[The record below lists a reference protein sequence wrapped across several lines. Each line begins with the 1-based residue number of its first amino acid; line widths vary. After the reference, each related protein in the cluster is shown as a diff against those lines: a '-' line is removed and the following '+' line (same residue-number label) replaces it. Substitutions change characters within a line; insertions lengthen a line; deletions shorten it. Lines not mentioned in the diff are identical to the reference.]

1 MGGYAVVAIKGY
13 QAGGVGEGWGCNP
26 QGFFLCVWHS
36 FFGLYGSPFMYLRS
50 TAFCIVMQESTPRGV
65 EDRRIFIHKTA

>member
-26 QGFFLCVWHS
+26 QGFFFLCVAQLFWFVRLSLHVFAIYS
-36 FFGLYGSPFMYLRS
+36 VLYCYARVHTTRGRGSPHIYS
-50 TAFCIVMQESTPRGV
+50 
-65 EDRRIFIHKTA
+65 